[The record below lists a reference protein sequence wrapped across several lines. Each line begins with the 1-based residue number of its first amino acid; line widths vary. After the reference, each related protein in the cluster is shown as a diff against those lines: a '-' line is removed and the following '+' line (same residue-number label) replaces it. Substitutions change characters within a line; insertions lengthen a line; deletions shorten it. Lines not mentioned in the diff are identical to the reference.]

1 MRYQILFYL
10 FWLPVRLSVHFQ
22 RCLWL
27 LLQLLILFH
36 AVYAN
41 EVQKDKAKTAA
52 ASASASAASDSPN
65 IWT

>member
-1 MRYQILFYL
+1 M
-10 FWLPVRLSVHFQ
+10 SGHFH
-22 RCLWL
+22 RC

-52 ASASASAASDSPN
+52 VPVASIRLPSRTFGHKN
-65 IWT
+65 YF